1 MSLRAKDAEATA
13 SEKSADGEAIPHAD
27 IGSGR
32 TLAVVAVLCF
42 GGLVAA
48 VMQTL
53 IIPIQPELP
62 GRLGTSIENASWVIT
77 ATLLG
82 GAVAMPIAGR
92 LADMFGK
99 QRVLAVSAGLLIV
112 GSVIAALGS
121 SLPALVAGRAVQGMA
136 MGFIPVGISLMR
148 EVTPEHLT
156 SMAVSAMSAMM
167 GVGAGV
173 GLPVAAWISQSMDWH
188 VLFWMSGGLGLIVLV
203 LTLLVVPHIDD
214 AVGGRLDLA
223 GALGL
228 SAGLITVLTAIT
240 KGNHWGWSS
249 PITLGL
255 LGGGLGVLLLWGL
268 FELRHID
275 PLVDLRTT
283 ARPAVLCTNIASIA
297 IGFGMMAQAVAI
309 PLLLETPAS
318 TGAGLG
324 QTVLQAGLWMAPF
337 GGMMLLMSPV
347 SGTLIRRI
355 GGRYA
360 FLIGAALLGAGYLF
374 ALFLMDTPV
383 QIMIASIVCAAG
395 VGVAYSAMP
404 TLIMDNVPADESGA
418 AVGLNGL
425 MRSIGTTSA
434 SAVIAMVLAGSTVT
448 VAGHDYPDQSAFR
461 WCFLIGAAASYVG
474 FLIAL
479 LIPHGSE

>member
-1 MSLRAKDAEATA
+1 MSLRARDAGTTSVPENPEDNA
-13 SEKSADGEAIPHAD
+13 AIPRAD
-27 IGSGR
+27 IGAGR

-42 GGLVAA
+42 GGLVAS

-62 GRLGTSIENASWVIT
+62 ATLGTSIENASWVIT

-99 QRVLAVSAGLLIV
+99 QRVLAVSAAFLVL
-112 GSVIAALGS
+112 GSAIAAAGS
-121 SLPALVAGRAVQGMA
+121 SLPTLVAGRAVQGMA

-148 EVTPEHLT
+148 EVTPDHLT

-167 GVGAGV
+167 GVGAGI
-173 GLPVAAWISQSMDWH
+173 GLPLAAWINETADWH
-188 VLFWMSGGLGLIVLV
+188 VLFWMSGGLGLIVLT

-214 AVGGRLDLA
+214 AVGGRLDLI

-228 SAGLITVLTAIT
+228 AVGLIGVLTAVT
-240 KGNHWGWSS
+240 KGNDWGWSE
-249 PITLGL
+249 PITQGL
-255 LGGGLGVLLLWGL
+255 LVGGLVVLLLWSW
-268 FELRHID
+268 FELRHHE

-297 IGFGMMAQAVAI
+297 VGFGMMAQAVTI
-309 PLLLETPAS
+309 PLLLETPTS

-347 SGTLIRRI
+347 SGALIQRI

-360 FLIGAALLGAGYLF
+360 FLIGSALLGTGYLV
-374 ALFLMDTPV
+374 ALFLMESPWQV
-383 QIMIASIVCAAG
+383 MIASIVCAAG

-404 TLIMDNVPADESGA
+404 TLIMANVPADESGA

-448 VAGHDYPDQSAFR
+448 VAGHDYPDQTAFR
-461 WCFLIGAAASYVG
+461 WCFLIGAAASYLG

-479 LIPHGSE
+479 LIPRR

>member
-1 MSLRAKDAEATA
+1 
-13 SEKSADGEAIPHAD
+13 
-27 IGSGR
+27 
-32 TLAVVAVLCF
+32 
-42 GGLVAA
+42 
-48 VMQTL
+48 
-53 IIPIQPELP
+53 
-62 GRLGTSIENASWVIT
+62 
-77 ATLLG
+77 
-82 GAVAMPIAGR
+82 
-92 LADMFGK
+92 
-99 QRVLAVSAGLLIV
+99 
-112 GSVIAALGS
+112 
-121 SLPALVAGRAVQGMA
+121 
-136 MGFIPVGISLMR
+136 
-148 EVTPEHLT
+148 
-156 SMAVSAMSAMM
+156 MSAMM

-173 GLPVAAWISQSMDWH
+173 GSPVAAWISQSMDWH

-448 VAGHDYPDQSAFR
+448 VAATTTPISPPSA
-461 WCFLIGAAASYVG
+461 GAS
-474 FLIAL
+474 
-479 LIPHGSE
+479 